1 MVVRGD
7 VEGVAVFVEAVFA
20 DEEDGGAAGSCLVD
34 CVEVAC
40 LDSVVG
46 FQKASCGLMEDGPC
60 DVRDLFLVQ

>member
-1 MVVRGD
+1 MVVGSD
-7 VEGVAVFVEAVFA
+7 VEGVAIFVEAVLA

-46 FQKASCGLMEDGPC
+46 F
-60 DVRDLFLVQ
+60 